1 MERKRKNK
9 KKLQLVSMMLLLCMC
24 FAWGNISRAEEITR
38 KIPAEEMK
46 LEAYYYDE
54 EYGGDYLPLDFEN
67 TVIVN
72 RIVYQYH
79 EETDSFEAV
88 AVDVKDPTLPKVLH
102 VVFEEY
108 IYGRPVTKVNLELM
122 EFINYDYEGC
132 TIRSITY
139 PKTMNTGVY
148 LDYEYGGESLRKLVF
163 AGNMDYIE
171 ASGDPGG
178 DTALR
183 TVIIKEPIKTSGY
196 FYGNE
201 NLKEVELPKTLK
213 TVERIAFSDC
223 KSLKELIL
231 PKGTLSIGEQ
241 AFEGCKKLML
251 YVPPSVKKIGKN
263 AFGNSKTGKIKKLYC
278 VKNSKAHK
286 YAKKNKIPYEL
297 VNSKLSKRKITGLT
311 PKKKQI
317 TMKVGETRQLQITVT
332 PFYAKGQKLTY
343 QSKKPAVAEVSED
356 GVVTALK
363 EGKTVLTIKAKS
375 GVKTKVEITVGIC
388 DKNGA

>member
-24 FAWGNISRAEEITR
+24 FAWGNISRAEEIAQ
-38 KIPAEEMK
+38 KASAEEMK

-67 TVIVN
+67 TVTIN

-88 AVDVKDPTLPKVLH
+88 AVDVKAPMLPKVLD

-108 IYGRPVTKVNLELM
+108 IYGRPVTKVNRHLM
-122 EFINYDYEGC
+122 EFINYEYEGC
-132 TIRSITY
+132 WIKSITY
-139 PKTMNTGVY
+139 PKTMNTGVGF
-148 LDYEYGGESLRKLVF
+148 DFEYGGSSLVKLVF
-163 AGNMDYIE
+163 AGNMDHID
-171 ASGDPGG
+171 ASGQPGA

-196 FYGNE
+196 FFGNDI
-201 NLKEVELPKTLK
+201 LKEVEFPQTLK

-278 VKNSKAHK
+278 VKNSKA
-286 YAKKNKIPYEL
+286 ASASWSGAML
-297 VNSKLSKRKITGLT
+297 AGL
-311 PKKKQI
+311 
-317 TMKVGETRQLQITVT
+317 LQAI
-332 PFYAKGQKLTY
+332 
-343 QSKKPAVAEVSED
+343 S
-356 GVVTALK
+356 
-363 EGKTVLTIKAKS
+363 
-375 GVKTKVEITVGIC
+375 C
-388 DKNGA
+388 